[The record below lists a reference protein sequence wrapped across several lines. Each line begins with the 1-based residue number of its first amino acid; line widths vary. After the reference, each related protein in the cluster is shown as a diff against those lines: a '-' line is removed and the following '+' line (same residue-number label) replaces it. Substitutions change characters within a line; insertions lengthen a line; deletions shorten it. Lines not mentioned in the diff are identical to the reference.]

1 MESKEEKVGRVIGNV
16 ATLDL
21 RNATEASISD
31 IKEVRNAATVLYSR
45 ETADIARRI
54 NFLNVASMIDVP
66 EDAIVRTGQ
75 ETITADTL
83 NNLTDPVHIV
93 CIGQLNIH
101 SNIPVQNIEQNL
113 GGLYVVGQLCYPENL
128 GPIVQPKIKQLIGQ
142 SFVIDSDAEWYKGK
156 LVLDEIFL
164 NSLPENSILAVFGS
178 IKAPQILSD
187 DEINKKI
194 KKLQIF
200 GPVLCREENAAAL
213 LSKVDKSIG
222 KETHK
227 TIIPTGFRL
236 VEQELVLDEGTVQN
250 LPRRKLFCLSDVRFT
265 SSVTPETVDEH
276 LDELIVKKRLISP
289 KTLQAVVSK
298 KTDVLAT
305 QCIFYRGHLM
315 IVDDETTLS
324 SPQLVFLP
332 DELSLIVNGALN
344 LDSDLDPYVI
354 KDRVVE
360 VYNTGF
366 IHGTPEQIAALQT
379 HIRIN
384 KGEMTSKR
392 EEEQIEEGIVN
403 AAYYKL

>member
-1 MESKEEKVGRVIGNV
+1 M
-16 ATLDL
+16 
-21 RNATEASISD
+21 
-31 IKEVRNAATVLYSR
+31 
-45 ETADIARRI
+45 
-54 NFLNVASMIDVP
+54 
-66 EDAIVRTGQ
+66 
-75 ETITADTL
+75 
-83 NNLTDPVHIV
+83 
-93 CIGQLNIH
+93 
-101 SNIPVQNIEQNL
+101 
-113 GGLYVVGQLCYPENL
+113 
-128 GPIVQPKIKQLIGQ
+128 
-142 SFVIDSDAEWYKGK
+142 
-156 LVLDEIFL
+156 
-164 NSLPENSILAVFGS
+164 
-178 IKAPQILSD
+178 
-187 DEINKKI
+187 
-194 KKLQIF
+194 
-200 GPVLCREENAAAL
+200 
-213 LSKVDKSIG
+213 
-222 KETHK
+222 
-227 TIIPTGFRL
+227 
-236 VEQELVLDEGTVQN
+236 
-250 LPRRKLFCLSDVRFT
+250 RFT